1 MAIILCIDD
10 EPSASRKLLLESAG
24 HQVIDSQ
31 TGAEGIQVFR
41 SNAIDLAILDYF
53 MSGMNGLDVARA
65 LRAINPAIPIIMLSG
80 FGELPGEA
88 PWINRWIVKGHSS
101 KHLLNAVEELTRRS

>member
-1 MAIILCIDD
+1 MILCIDD
-10 EPSASRKLLLESAG
+10 EPSASRKLLIESAG
-24 HQVIDSQ
+24 HQVIDAR
-31 TGAEGIQVFR
+31 TGPEGIRLFE
-41 SNAIDLAILDYF
+41 SNPFNLVILDYF

-65 LRAINPAIPIIMLSG
+65 LRNINPTIPIIMLSG

-101 KHLLNAVEELTRRS
+101 QHLLEAVEELTNTRS